1 MDRRRSAAGAAQL
14 RQRELMAQRGWVS
27 ITTFVRRDTKQ
38 LLKELKRARGLD
50 SLHEAL
56 DLVLRQNAGE
66 VAGLAKAGSTAKRQ
80 NATTKAPIS
89 RDRRRPQHAQPEG
102 ERAAG

>member
-1 MDRRRSAAGAAQL
+1 MDKRRSAAGAAQL

-38 LLKELKRARGLD
+38 LLKELKRARGLG

-56 DLVLRQNAGE
+56 DLVLQQNAGE
-66 VAGLAKAGSTAKRQ
+66 VAKLAKASTTLRRK
-80 NATTKAPIS
+80 NATKKAPIS
-89 RDRRRPQHAQPEG
+89 RNRRRPQHAPPEG
-102 ERAAG
+102 ERAQG